1 MRPTE
6 TAGSTGSTG
15 GTGSTGSACS
25 AGLRAEIRALVA
37 GLLPADATEAE
48 HQSQVLAWVDGT
60 ADIFRRVSSRTPSPH
75 LVSYFLPV
83 DPASGS
89 VLLADHRKSGLWLP
103 PGGHV
108 EPGEHPAE
116 TVRRE
121 TREELG
127 IDARFCPLMGE
138 RPAFVTVTPTV
149 PGPGQH
155 TDVSL
160 WFVLECC
167 ADEELTPDPAE
178 FRGVHWWSRPEIARA
193 DPGIFDP
200 HFRRM
205 LAKIDGERTR

>member
-6 TAGSTGSTG
+6 TASSARGAGSTRSTGSTG
-15 GTGSTGSACS
+15 S

-37 GLLPADATEAE
+37 GLVPADATEAE
-48 HQSQVLAWVDGT
+48 HQSRVLAWVDGT
-60 ADIFRRVSSRTPSPH
+60 ADIFRRVSPRTPSPH

-89 VLLADHRKSGLWLP
+89 MLLADHCKSGLWLP

-127 IDARFCPLMGE
+127 IDARFSPLTGE

-160 WFVLECC
+160 WFVLECG

-178 FRGVHWWSRPEIARA
+178 FRGVHWWTRPEIARA
-193 DPGIFDP
+193 DPGILDP